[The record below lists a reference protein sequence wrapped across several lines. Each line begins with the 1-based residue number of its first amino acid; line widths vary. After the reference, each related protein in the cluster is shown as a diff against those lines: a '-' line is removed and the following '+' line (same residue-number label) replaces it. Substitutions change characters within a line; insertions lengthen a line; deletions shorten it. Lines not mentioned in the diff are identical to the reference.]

1 MEQEIGRIIHYFS
14 KINVAVLE
22 MTEGQLKTGD
32 TIHIKGYTTEF
43 YQKVE
48 SMQVEYQPVDTAKK
62 GEQVGLKVES
72 SVRPNDR
79 VFMIN
84 D

>member
-22 MTEGQLKTGD
+22 MIEGQLKTGD
-32 TIHIKGYTTEF
+32 TIHIKGYTTEL
-43 YQKVE
+43 YQEVE
-48 SMQVEYQPVDTAKK
+48 SMQVEYQPVDMAKK

-72 SVRPNDR
+72 AVRPNDK
-79 VFMIN
+79 VFMIS

>member
-1 MEQEIGRIIHYFS
+1 MEQEIGRIIHYFA
-14 KINVAVLE
+14 KIDVAVLE

-32 TIHIKGYTTEF
+32 NIHIKGHTSEL

-48 SMQVEYQPVDTAKK
+48 SMQVEHQTVDTAKK

-72 SVRPNDR
+72 AVRPNDR
-79 VFMIN
+79 VFKVS